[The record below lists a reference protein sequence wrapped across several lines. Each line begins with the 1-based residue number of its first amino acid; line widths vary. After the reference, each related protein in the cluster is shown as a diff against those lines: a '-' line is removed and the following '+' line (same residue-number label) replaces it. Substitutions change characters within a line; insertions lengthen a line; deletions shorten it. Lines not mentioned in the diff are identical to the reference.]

1 MSGEGNFWSRRRAAV
16 EAEAEAE
23 AAAVAARAEAEEA
36 RSLEEKTDEELL
48 AELDLPDPDT
58 LEEGDDFSAFM
69 SKAVPDRLRRRALR
83 RLWTTNPVLANVDGL
98 VDYGQDFT
106 DSAMVVENLQT
117 AYQVGKGMMRHVL
130 EMERQAAEAA
140 AEEAAEE
147 AAGEAGVELAEGAGA
162 ELGEEPAEGL
172 AALEEGGEA
181 AEENPADQDADAVAD
196 AAAPEAPEAVSG
208 PAAVAAAGAWE
219 GATGATDLTDDTSDA
234 PVLAAPRRMHFS
246 FETETV

>member
-1 MSGEGNFWSRRRAAV
+1 MSGESNFWSRRRAAV

-23 AAAVAARAEAEEA
+23 TAALASRAEAEEA
-36 RSLEEKTDEELL
+36 EKQAEKTDEEIL

-58 LEEGDDFSAFM
+58 LGEGDDFTGFM

-130 EMERQAAEAA
+130 EMERQAAEE
-140 AEEAAEE
+140 AEKELAVLEEGEAPAEDDLALQDDVDEVDEAGADANADTAEAAPQ
-147 AAGEAGVELAEGAGA
+147 AGA
-162 ELGEEPAEGL
+162 EPAPG
-172 AALEEGGEA
+172 
-181 AEENPADQDADAVAD
+181 DWQ
-196 AAAPEAPEAVSG
+196 
-208 PAAVAAAGAWE
+208 
-219 GATGATDLTDDTSDA
+219 GATAATELTDDTSDA
-234 PVLAAPRRMHFS
+234 PVLTAPRRMYFS
-246 FETETV
+246 FETETA